1 MIRDELQRSVL
12 NCDMPQVLAS
22 GKNGKRLWMKCNP
35 ALGTMIFV
43 VMVSGRAVYETLSLE
58 KAINAYNAIGKEKVA

>member
-1 MIRDELQRSVL
+1 
-12 NCDMPQVLAS
+12 MPQVLAS

>member
-43 VMVSGRAVYETLSLE
+43 VMVSGRAVYETLSLN
-58 KAINAYNAIGKEKVA
+58 KAINAYNAIGKENAA